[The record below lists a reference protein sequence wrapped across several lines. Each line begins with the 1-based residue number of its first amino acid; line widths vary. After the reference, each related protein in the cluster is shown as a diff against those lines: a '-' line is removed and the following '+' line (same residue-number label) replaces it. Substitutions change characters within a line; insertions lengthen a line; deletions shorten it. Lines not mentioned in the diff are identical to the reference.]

1 MGTTTVAAII
11 GPTASGKSD
20 LAVAVAVRLYAEVV
34 NADAMQLYR
43 NMDVGTAKLSPA
55 EQRGIRHH
63 LLDALDIG
71 QTATVASFQ
80 RTARMALAD
89 CHHRGVLP
97 ILVGGSALYIR
108 AVLDEFEFP
117 GTDPDVRTELEGEL
131 ERLGAPAMHARLA
144 ARDPDAAA
152 AILPT
157 NGRRIVRA
165 LEVVQLTGKPFGAR
179 LPAYNY
185 ALPGAVQVGLDVPRE
200 ILDQRIRARVA
211 RMWAHGFVDEVR
223 RLERA
228 GLRDGL
234 TASRALGYAQILR
247 FLAGECTEDEA
258 YEHTI
263 RATCRF
269 ARRQDSW
276 FRKDPRIVWL
286 PYDAPELVDQ
296 TAAILGR

>member
-1 MGTTTVAAII
+1 MAAII

-20 LAVAVAVRLYAEVV
+20 LAVAVAVRRHAEVV

-43 NMDVGTAKLSPA
+43 NMDVGTAKLTPA
-55 EQRGIRHH
+55 EQHGVRHH
-63 LLDALDIG
+63 LLDVLDIG
-71 QTATVASFQ
+71 QTATVAAFQ
-80 RTARMALAD
+80 RTARTALAD
-89 CHHRGVLP
+89 CRHRGVLP

-117 GTDPDVRTELEGEL
+117 GTDPDVRAGLEAELD
-131 ERLGAPAMHARLA
+131 RVGAPALHARLA
-144 ARDPDAAA
+144 DRDPDAAA

-165 LEVVQLTGKPFGAR
+165 LEVIQLTGKPYGAR
-179 LPAYNY
+179 LPTYTY
-185 ALPGAVQVGLDVPRE
+185 ALPGATQVGLDVPRDV
-200 ILDQRIRARVA
+200 LDERIRVRVE
-211 RMWAHGFVDEVR
+211 RMWANGFVDEVR
-223 RLERA
+223 RLEGA

-247 FLAGECTEDEA
+247 FLAGESTEAEA
-258 YEHTI
+258 YEQTI
-263 RATCRF
+263 RATRRF

-286 PYDAPELVDQ
+286 PYDAPDLVEQ
-296 TAAILGR
+296 TVAIFAR